1 MKIAIVVYPGVS
13 ALELAS
19 LYEPLRLLTS
29 LEAGSLAPGLSVDV
43 CAHSAGAQPPAFQ
56 AETLKGYDMVVVPG
70 PSNATAAP
78 TDGAFNAWLA
88 SAAGTPLLAA
98 SGAALPLLA
107 AASLAS
113 GKSVAGQPG
122 LPASVKPVDQR
133 LVLDGGLLT
142 SQGGSAALDLGL
154 YLCRRAAGDAAASEV
169 RAALQYPHAWVNP
182 FVPAAAGPD
191 DRQGAV
197 TRRTAETDI
206 SVRVNLDGKGACQV
220 HTGLPFFDHMLT
232 QIAVH
237 GLFDLDLSAAGDLH
251 IDPHHTVEDVAL
263 ALGEAFRTA
272 LGSRAG
278 IVRMASFDTPMDESL
293 ARVVVDFSGRPYA
306 VVRAEWAA
314 AEIGGIPSSLFTHF
328 LESFANQARCNLHV
342 QVLYG
347 SDGHHQVEAV
357 FKALSRALCAATRPD
372 PRRGGAV
379 PSSKGILM

>member
-1 MKIAIVVYPGVS
+1 MKIAIVDYPGVS
-13 ALELAS
+13 AFELS
-19 LYEPLRLLTS
+19 GVYEPLRR
-29 LEAGSLAPGLSVDV
+29 LAADGPVPGFSVDL
-43 CAHSAGAQPPAFQ
+43 CAYSDAGQAQPAARRMQTLAGYDLVVIPGSSASAGLPIDPAI
-56 AETLKGYDMVVVPG
+56 
-70 PSNATAAP
+70 S
-78 TDGAFNAWLA
+78 AWLA
-88 SAAGTPLLAA
+88 SAAGTPVLAA
-98 SGAALPLLA
+98 CGAALGLLA
-107 AASLAS
+107 AAGLL
-113 GKSVAGQPG
+113 AGQTVAAQPD
-122 LPASVKPVDQR
+122 LPAGLKPVDQR

-142 SQGGSAALDLGL
+142 CAGGSAALDLGL

-169 RAALQYPHAWVNP
+169 RAALLYPHAWVSP
-182 FVPAAAGPD
+182 YVPAAANPG
-191 DRQGAV
+191 DRFGAV

-206 SVRVNLDGKGACQV
+206 SVKVNLDGKGACQV

-232 QIAVH
+232 QIAIH

-263 ALGEAFRTA
+263 ALGEAFRSA

-306 VVRAEWAA
+306 VIRAEWAA
-314 AEIGGIPSSLFTHF
+314 AEIGGIPASLFTHF
-328 LESFANQARCNLHV
+328 LESFAQQARCNLHV

-379 PSSKGILM
+379 PSSKGVLM